1 MTYISQSYTPNCI
14 MYFFSNVE
22 IIFCQITSFHIIS
35 HQLIAVEV
43 LPMLH
48 GDEMTHT

>member
-1 MTYISQSYTPNCI
+1 
-14 MYFFSNVE
+14 MYFFSNIE

-48 GDEMTHT
+48 GDEMTHTLKKIQPAVFRILV